1 VARLVVAAARHLGA
15 DPRHLRPHLAG
26 HRVPRPRQV
35 EGGAQG
41 ERGGESKARKVEEV
55 HLAKS
60 STRGPLLEEVHLV
73 RHSTRGGGGSQR
85 GGCHEDLSLHPEP
98 GSEAS
103 QDVDKKCEN
112 AQV

>member
-1 VARLVVAAARHLGA
+1 MQQQLGGKLRGLKAAVAQA
-15 DPRHLRPHLAG
+15 
-26 HRVPRPRQV
+26 
-35 EGGAQG
+35 
-41 ERGGESKARKVEEV
+41 EEV
-55 HLAKS
+55 HLARS

-73 RHSTRGGGGSQR
+73 RHSTRGDGSSQR